1 MTYLDLLNIKY
12 KKRGFLLFL
21 TILLIVLVIYIL
33 NIKIY
38 DTYNALGY
46 FQNKKL
52 ITKVNVLDPDTIN
65 DIKYV
70 VINNKKYK
78 AKVSEVG
85 KVELD
90 EDSMITYQSVV
101 IECRVNLYENQVVK
115 IVILSNKEKVYKKL
129 KKMLF

>member
-21 TILLIVLVIYIL
+21 TILFIVLVIYIL

-52 ITKVNVLDPDTIN
+52 ITKVSILDPDTIN

-85 KVELD
+85 KIELD

-129 KKMLF
+129 KNMLF